1 MSGFKTLRRLA
12 VLGML
17 LPLGGCY
24 VAPGAFS
31 PLGAAEPSGN
41 VYVPPREGFTL
52 YPPGNYGSSQGPAY
66 VGTTCSAG
74 AYVCPVAPGPVGAQ
88 CSCPGLGA
96 PSFGTI
102 R

>member
-1 MSGFKTLRRLA
+1 MFGLKTLRRLA
-12 VLGML
+12 VLAL

-31 PLGAAEPSGN
+31 PLGVAEPTGT
-41 VYVPPREGFTL
+41 VYAPPLRG
-52 YPPGNYGSSQGPAY
+52 GSYA
-66 VGTTCSAG
+66 GTTCSAG

-102 R
+102 Q